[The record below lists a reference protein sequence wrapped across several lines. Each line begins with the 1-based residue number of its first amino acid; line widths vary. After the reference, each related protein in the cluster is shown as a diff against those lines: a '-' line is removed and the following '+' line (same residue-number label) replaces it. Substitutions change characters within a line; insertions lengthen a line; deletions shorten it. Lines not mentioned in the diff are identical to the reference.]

1 MEGRRILAYVPWF
14 VGYAFLWATRLV
26 AAFDYPL
33 FGLVVSGPTANNPLN
48 MSMLVTYGTTLIVVG
63 VLSARIKAVSD
74 ARPVYPAGILLAS
87 GMALGWLSAF
97 APEESRSALLAIG
110 GVLGGLGDAGLS
122 LAWDRYFAEGSLE
135 GARRRMPVGLAVGAA
150 LYFVVVALPGALAA
164 LVLVALPLGAA
175 FCLHRACK
183 EEAKEGVARRPQ
195 ADVPMP
201 RSRGR
206 AVILLAPV
214 LLCAVICG
222 IVFGLIGQIA
232 LTAPFSRG
240 AEHLFTPMGAA
251 GAGLIACVL
260 AFAVRRK
267 VTFDN
272 VYVGVFAVVSL
283 GLLLLPFAEPNYAV
297 LLNAFVSPAHFLTT
311 MYYLYYAVEVIQ
323 AERVPAYA
331 VYGISR
337 GILCFSTLLAVFLS
351 VSVYVRSQFG
361 TVQLMLIA
369 FLSAYLFAMGL
380 VLIMRKRIQN
390 PAEGKGTS
398 GREVPIE
405 ARATE
410 RSLEALVRGFAET
423 HDFSKRES
431 EVFALLAAGR
441 THTYIAQEINL
452 APSTVK
458 GYIQSIYRKCSVHG
472 RQELIDAFEAWRAAE
487 PPL

>member
-1 MEGRRILAYVPWF
+1 MEGKRTSAYVPWF
-14 VGYAFLWATRLV
+14 IGYAFLWATRLV
-26 AAFDYPL
+26 ATFDYPL
-33 FGLVVSGPTANNPLN
+33 FGLVVNGPTANNPLN
-48 MSMLVTYGTTLIVVG
+48 MAMMVTYGATLLVVG
-63 VLSARIKAVSD
+63 FLSLRIQTVSN
-74 ARPVYPAGILLAS
+74 ARPVWSAGIVFAS
-87 GMALGWLSAF
+87 GMALGWLSAL
-97 APEESRSALLAIG
+97 APEDSRSVMLAAG

-135 GARRRMPVGLAVGAA
+135 KARRRMPVGLAVGAA
-150 LYFVVVALPGALAA
+150 LYFLVVALPGMLAFF
-164 LVLVALPLGAA
+164 VLLALPLGAA
-175 FCLHRACK
+175 FCLHHACK
-183 EEAKEGVARRPQ
+183 EEAATCARTEPPSPQ
-195 ADVPMP
+195 
-201 RSRGR
+201 SKGR
-206 AVILLAPV
+206 AAILLAPV

-222 IVFGLIGQIA
+222 IVFGLIGQVA

-272 VYVGVFAVVSL
+272 VYIGVFVVVSL

-297 LLNAFVSPAHFLTT
+297 FLNGFVSPAYSLAT

-361 TVQLMLIA
+361 TMQLMLIA

-390 PAEGKGTS
+390 AANEKTVS
-398 GREVPIE
+398 ECEVP
-405 ARATE
+405 AGFRSAT
-410 RSLEALVRGFAET
+410 RSVETWVRGFADA

-431 EVFALLAAGR
+431 EVFALLVAGR
-441 THTYIAQEINL
+441 THTYIAQEISL

-458 GYIQSIYRKCSVHG
+458 GYIQSIYRKCNVHG
-472 RQELIDAFEAWRAAE
+472 RQELIDAFEAWRATE
-487 PPL
+487 SRL

>member
-1 MEGRRILAYVPWF
+1 MEGKRISAYAPWF
-14 VGYAFLWATRLV
+14 IGYAFLWAARLV
-26 AAFDYPL
+26 ATFDYPL

-48 MSMLVTYGTTLIVVG
+48 MSMMVTYGTTLLVVG
-63 VLSARIKAVSD
+63 FLAVRIRAVSD
-74 ARPVYPAGILLAS
+74 ARPVWSAGVVFAS

-97 APEESRSALLAIG
+97 APEENRSALLAIG

-135 GARRRMPVGLAVGAA
+135 KARRRMPVGLAVGAA
-150 LYFVVVALPGALAA
+150 LYFLVVALPSALAFLMLA
-164 LVLVALPLGAA
+164 LLPLGAA
-175 FCLHRACK
+175 FCLHHACEERVQ
-183 EEAKEGVARRPQ
+183 EEASMGAR
-195 ADVPMP
+195 AAASLP

-297 LLNAFVSPAHFLTT
+297 FLNGFVSPAYFLAT

-361 TVQLMLIA
+361 TIQLMLIA

-390 PAEGKGTS
+390 PAEG
-398 GREVPIE
+398 RVLPERAVPLE
-405 ARATE
+405 AHAAE
-410 RSLEALVRGFAET
+410 RSLAALVRGFADA
-423 HDFSKRES
+423 HDFSKREA

-458 GYIQSIYRKCSVHG
+458 GYIQSIYRKCNVHG
-472 RQELIDAFEAWRAAE
+472 RQQLIDAFEAWRTAE